1 MKFKNQLY
9 KAQTIGNIE
18 PIEYMIPYPSTQA
31 IIEGQVIKYGNEMV
45 FEDYDLTN
53 IQFYELI
60 QKTSHWLSEQGI
72 LPKDNV
78 VIDET
83 SFLNSILLLYG
94 LWHLGAVAVFLEN
107 SKLKI
112 DKSIKAKF
120 LNYDNS
126 TFDQIE
132 SYSSKFIPKYKALLN
147 ENAVISISE
156 HNSLVLSHYGL
167 LVNANGLQKGLNL
180 YSNKKFFCDLEPNS
194 SFWVVLCAILP
205 VYSMCTFSSKN
216 PSIILTY
223 DNIPLQEGFR
233 LRKDWKNIKE
243 YNINELGLCEENSA
257 VISISQEPIHLTDFK
272 INNDELWLKGHS
284 LMNGYINKDLM
295 TFKEDYLIIN
305 NKY

>member
-45 FEDYDLTN
+45 FEDYNLTN

-94 LWHLGAVAVFLEN
+94 LWHLGAVAVFLED

-120 LNYDNS
+120 LNYDYS
-126 TFDQIE
+126 IIDQIE

-147 ENAVISISE
+147 EDAVISI
-156 HNSLVLSHYGL
+156 
-167 LVNANGLQKGLNL
+167 
-180 YSNKKFFCDLEPNS
+180 
-194 SFWVVLCAILP
+194 
-205 VYSMCTFSSKN
+205 
-216 PSIILTY
+216 
-223 DNIPLQEGFR
+223 
-233 LRKDWKNIKE
+233 
-243 YNINELGLCEENSA
+243 
-257 VISISQEPIHLTDFK
+257 
-272 INNDELWLKGHS
+272 
-284 LMNGYINKDLM
+284 
-295 TFKEDYLIIN
+295 
-305 NKY
+305 

>member
-1 MKFKNQLY
+1 MKSKNKLY
-9 KAQTIGNIE
+9 RAQTIGNIE
-18 PIEYMIPYPSTQA
+18 PIEYMIPYPSAQA
-31 IIEGQVIKYGNEMV
+31 IIEGQVIKYGNEIV
-45 FEDYDLTN
+45 FEDYNLTN
-53 IQFYELI
+53 VQFYELI

-72 LPKDNV
+72 APKDNV
-78 VIDET
+78 VIKET
-83 SFLNSILLLYG
+83 SFLNSILLLYS

-120 LNYDNS
+120 LDYDHSLIN
-126 TFDQIE
+126 QIE
-132 SYSSKFIPKYKALLN
+132 SFSSKFIPKYKALLN

-156 HNSLVLSHYGL
+156 HNSLLLSHYGL
-167 LVNANGLQKGLNL
+167 LVNANGLQKGLKL
-180 YSNKKFFCDLEPNS
+180 YSNTKFFCDLEPNS
-194 SFWVVLCAILP
+194 SFWVVLCAVLP

-216 PSIILTY
+216 PSIILTF
-223 DNIPLQEGFR
+223 DNISPQEGFR
-233 LRKDWKNIKE
+233 LRKDWKNIEE
-243 YNINELGLCEENSA
+243 YKVNELGLCEENSA
-257 VISISQEPIHLTDFK
+257 VISIGQEPLHLTDFK